1 MGQVSDGGGKLDDD
15 SLITLQ
21 HDPFFGKSHLLWSL
35 LSKWLLQYTYLASCQ
50 KGQLRKDR
58 ICICKHIYFW
68 N

>member
-35 LSKWLLQYTYLASCQ
+35 LPKWLLQYTYTRGGPGCQ
-50 KGQLRKDR
+50 KGQLRKDN
-58 ICICKHIYFW
+58 ICLLHI
-68 N
+68 

>member
-35 LSKWLLQYTYLASCQ
+35 LSKWLLQYTYPVRPLV
-50 KGQLRKDR
+50 KKV
-58 ICICKHIYFW
+58 